1 MNITTSSEIACKAL
15 HLATNGSIIADDVCD
30 CAYCGSVIEKAS
42 SCHPFKMTPGF
53 NDSNDL
59 ANRSSKFICVY
70 CEALTKA
77 NILRYAGKVT
87 LTETAAFSM
96 TKYKQI
102 ASVILN
108 PPEPPFVLCYAER
121 KQQHV
126 IWRSQVNLSRE
137 YFHIQMGTRRIPVR
151 RQLILKA
158 IDNFNRAVDCMKDMG
173 IKPGH
178 SGPFSILDITLQK
191 TNHGEFRYDVLKRRS
206 ESTKLE
212 QAITFLKT
220 LRASDLWA
228 LAICILEPV
237 ELEPFDLKKL

>member
-1 MNITTSSEIACKAL
+1 MNTTTSSQVACKAL
-15 HLATNGSIIADDVCD
+15 HLATEGSIIADDVCD
-30 CAYCGSVIEKAS
+30 CAYCGSIIEKKS
-42 SCHPFKMTPGF
+42 SCHPFNMSPGF

-59 ANRSSKFICVY
+59 ANRNSKYICIY

-77 NILRYAGKVT
+77 NILRYAGKVA
-87 LTETAAFSM
+87 LTETGAFSM

-126 IWRSQVNLSRE
+126 IWRSSVNLSRE
-137 YFHIQMGTRRIPVR
+137 YFHVQMGARRIPVR

-158 IDNFNRAVDCMKDMG
+158 IDDFNQAVECMKDMG
-173 IKPGH
+173 MKSGY
-178 SGPFSILDITLQK
+178 SGPFSDLDIRLQS
-191 TNHGEFRYDVLKRRS
+191 THHGEFRYDVIKRLN
-206 ESTKLE
+206 ENPVLE
-212 QAITFLKT
+212 QAIIFLKT

-237 ELEPFDLKKL
+237 ELEPLDLNKL